1 MPLRQTTC
9 LPGQWLD
16 GHQMAC
22 SAGLACGPAASNEAA
37 RACKTLQ
44 WRIAASLH
52 TARPVDCACMQTFHM
67 LGIWG
72 QACKMCSFCVWP
84 ACQRAL
90 ADLEEDTCL
99 AALISACARHHHS
112 PRCTADA
119 IQCMSTADKH
129 NNCVLMRTGALTAE
143 RRIQA
148 AVASTT
154 EQAHQPPSVQHRL
167 SCLGLTR
174 G

>member
-1 MPLRQTTC
+1 
-9 LPGQWLD
+9 
-16 GHQMAC
+16 MAC

-37 RACKTLQ
+37 RTCKTLQ
-44 WRIAASLH
+44 RRIAASLH
-52 TARPVDCACMQTFHM
+52 TARPVNCACMQTSHM

-90 ADLEEDTCL
+90 ADLEEDICL
-99 AALISACARHHHS
+99 AALISGVQGIITARGAQ
-112 PRCTADA
+112 RTRF
-119 IQCMSTADKH
+119 QCMSTADKH
-129 NNCVLMRTGALTAE
+129 NHCVLMRTSALSAE

-148 AVASTT
+148 AGASTT